1 MQDYK
6 INVYNKGT
14 IKYHYG
20 SGLQIQECNILTGDI
35 VNKAYLFS
43 EEKIEPDNF
52 FVLLNTLLSLFTN
65 KSISSDTFETT
76 VSRICDIYTK
86 KELIFT
92 NSNDDDANEKI
103 FFTYHLSKTGCYTED
118 EKYKFKVTIIPI
130 DYIRITNEE
139 LGYVGYIICVPFE
152 KDMLSED
159 LLNHIIEEKYGGL
172 NISIVDSNKDSELR
186 MITMQKTNDI
196 SDLEIVID
204 CFDRIDGHKWLEFNN
219 KSNIVYQTILTIN
232 KNIFTIITE
241 EPVKSYDNLQE
252 VVLSFIG
259 GNYVM
264 PDNYFEEGLKR
275 RLKTEGYKPI
285 IVHVE

>member
-1 MQDYK
+1 MHDYK

-20 SGLQIQECNILTGDI
+20 SGLQIQECNILTGDV

-43 EEKIEPDNF
+43 EERIEPDNF
-52 FVLLNTLLSLFTN
+52 FALINILLFLFTN
-65 KSISSDTFETT
+65 NSISSDSFETT
-76 VSRICDIYTK
+76 VSHVCDIYAK
-86 KELIFT
+86 KKLIST
-92 NSNDDDANEKI
+92 NSNDDDVNENI
-103 FFTYHLSKTGCYTED
+103 FSTYHLSKTGCYTED

-152 KDMLSED
+152 KGLLPDY
-159 LLNHIIEEKYGGL
+159 LLNHVIDEKYGGL
-172 NISIVDSNKDSELR
+172 NISIVDNDKYNELR

-252 VVLSFIG
+252 VVLSFMG
-259 GNYVM
+259 GTYVM
-264 PDNYFEEGLKR
+264 PDDYIKEGLQR
-275 RLKTEGYKPI
+275 RLTVEGFKPI
-285 IVHVE
+285 IVQVE

>member
-20 SGLQIQECNILTGDI
+20 SGLQIQECNILNGDI

-43 EEKIEPDNF
+43 EERIEPDNF
-52 FVLLNTLLSLFTN
+52 FVLLNTLPSVFTN

-76 VSRICDIYTK
+76 VSRICDRYTK
-86 KELIFT
+86 KKLIFT
-92 NSNDDDANEKI
+92 NSNDDDVNEKI
-103 FFTYHLSKTGCYTED
+103 FSTYHLSKTGCYTED

-139 LGYVGYIICVPFE
+139 LGYEGYIICVPFE
-152 KDMLSED
+152 KE
-159 LLNHIIEEKYGGL
+159 LLTEELLDHVIDEKYGSL
-172 NISIVDSNKDSELR
+172 NISIIDSNEDSELR
-186 MITMQKTNDI
+186 KITMQKSNDI

-204 CFDRIDGHKWLEFNN
+204 CFDRIDRHKWLEFKNE
-219 KSNIVYQTILTIN
+219 SDIVYRTILIIK

-241 EPVKSYDNLQE
+241 EPIKSYDKLQE
-252 VVLSFIG
+252 DILTFTG
-259 GNYVM
+259 ENYM
-264 PDNYFEEGLKR
+264 MSDKYFEEWLKR
-275 RLKTEGYKPI
+275 RLKTDGYKPI
-285 IVHVE
+285 IVQVE

>member
-35 VNKAYLFS
+35 VNKAYIFS
-43 EEKIEPDNF
+43 EETIEPDNF
-52 FVLLNTLLSLFTN
+52 FVLLNSLPSVFTN
-65 KSISSDTFETT
+65 KSITTDTFMNT
-76 VSRICDIYTK
+76 VSRICEIYTK
-86 KELIFT
+86 KELMFT
-92 NSNDDDANEKI
+92 NSNDKDVNEKI
-103 FFTYHLSKTGCYTED
+103 FSTYHLSKTGCYTED

-186 MITMQKTNDI
+186 MITMQKNNDI
-196 SDLEIVID
+196 TNLEIVID
-204 CFDRIDGHKWLEFNN
+204 CFERIDSHKWVEFKD
-219 KSNIVYQTILTIN
+219 KSVNVYQTILTIK
-232 KNIFTIITE
+232 KNMFTIITE
-241 EPVKSYDNLQE
+241 EPVKSYDKLQE
-252 VVLSFIG
+252 DVLSFTGENHMI
-259 GNYVM
+259 